1 MERNVNKPVSVNWY
15 FHCGVM
21 EEIIF
26 SADCFQLTNQQTD
39 LKTGFFSI
47 NTWCRFCYSVASSKL
62 LFYFFIVSCYHN
74 MPTTTLRALDNIMIS
89 NTRAVS
95 NIPPLRILYHITFW
109 GRGIDLT
116 LFILLVVFT
125 FELHSMITSRVYI
138 LATSTLSPRVKK
150 CDETRAEVK
159 LAANFICLSNPL
171 SPLKNQIIA
180 RWLALW

>member
-74 MPTTTLRALDNIMIS
+74 MLTTTLRALTQYNDFQYKGCVKYS
-89 NTRAVS
+89 TFTNTVS
-95 NIPPLRILYHITFW
+95 Y
-109 GRGIDLT
+109 
-116 LFILLVVFT
+116 
-125 FELHSMITSRVYI
+125 YI
-138 LATSTLSPRVKK
+138 LRERYWFNLVYFASSFHFWTAQHDYEPCLYFGYLDFESTSQKVWW
-150 CDETRAEVK
+150 
-159 LAANFICLSNPL
+159 N
-171 SPLKNQIIA
+171 
-180 RWLALW
+180 

>member
-74 MPTTTLRALDNIMIS
+74 MLTTTLRALTQYNDFQYKGCVKYS
-89 NTRAVS
+89 TFTNTVS
-95 NIPPLRILYHITFW
+95 Y
-109 GRGIDLT
+109 
-116 LFILLVVFT
+116 
-125 FELHSMITSRVYI
+125 YI
-138 LATSTLSPRVKK
+138 LRERYWFNLVYFASSFHFWTAQHDYEPCLYFGYLNFESTSQKVWW
-150 CDETRAEVK
+150 
-159 LAANFICLSNPL
+159 N
-171 SPLKNQIIA
+171 
-180 RWLALW
+180 